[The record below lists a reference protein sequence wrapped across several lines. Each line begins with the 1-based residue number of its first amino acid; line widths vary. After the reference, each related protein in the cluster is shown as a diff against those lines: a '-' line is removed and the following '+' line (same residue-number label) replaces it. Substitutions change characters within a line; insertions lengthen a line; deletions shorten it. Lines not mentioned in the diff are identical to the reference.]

1 MSYKKLEKISDIREI
16 MKKKYY
22 AFGKEGK
29 VLRFTFLKP
38 LLTGDSTPLYYEI

>member
-1 MSYKKLEKISDIREI
+1 

-22 AFGKEGK
+22 AVGKEGK
-29 VLRFTFLKP
+29 VLRFTFLKQ